1 MHFAL
6 RFIKGGCTNL
16 CVALV
21 VKSYLHYKSV
31 WFHLVVT
38 IVTHCPPPPAFIMSV
53 GLGCDTWPTS
63 ILNLG
68 LGDSRDFCHILRKK
82 LQDGL

>member
-1 MHFAL
+1 MCGIGCEELLAL
-6 RFIKGGCTNL
+6 QIRLVPLGG
-16 CVALV
+16 
-21 VKSYLHYKSV
+21 H
-31 WFHLVVT
+31 
-38 IVTHCPPPPAFIMSV
+38 HCYTLLPPPAFIMSV